1 MKKDGA
7 YIWKIDIDG
16 QEHVVR
22 CIPQKTLFDVYV
34 DGELSSKVPRQM
46 KHCDEDSEYDIRIG
60 GKRCKFVVYD
70 GEPDVAVDGILQG
83 VEEEMRRKEL
93 RNKLLKFF
101 GGIFVTLVSSFAVFL
116 WYVFK
121 VAGEPIFGG
130 YVSLV
135 FILIFVGA
143 GIWLVVSSLKRKK
156 EYGI

>member
-1 MKKDGA
+1 MKKNGK
-7 YIWKIDIDG
+7 YIWKIEIN
-16 QEHVVR
+16 EEWYVVE

-34 DGELSSKVPRQM
+34 DGELSIKVPRQM
-46 KHCDEDSEYDIRIG
+46 KHSDEDSEYDFKIG
-60 GKRCKFVVYD
+60 NKWCRFVVYD

-83 VEEEMRRKEL
+83 VEEELRRKEL

-121 VAGEPIFGG
+121 EAGEPIFGG

-135 FILIFVGA
+135 FILIFVVA
-143 GIWLVVSSLKRKK
+143 GICLVISSLKKKK
-156 EYGI
+156 EY